1 MLEEI
6 IEKTTLEDAG
16 IILISAIAIVS
27 FWRGMWGLMD
37 LYLIP
42 ENNVLS
48 LVVSVIF
55 GLLVLILIT
64 LYKGQREDKK

>member
-6 IEKTTLEDAG
+6 VKKTNFSDVG

-37 LYLIP
+37 LYLLP
-42 ENNVLS
+42 ENYVLS
-48 LVVSVIF
+48 LVVSVVI
-55 GLLVLILIT
+55 GLVVLISIS
-64 LYKGQREDKK
+64 LYKGKRKK